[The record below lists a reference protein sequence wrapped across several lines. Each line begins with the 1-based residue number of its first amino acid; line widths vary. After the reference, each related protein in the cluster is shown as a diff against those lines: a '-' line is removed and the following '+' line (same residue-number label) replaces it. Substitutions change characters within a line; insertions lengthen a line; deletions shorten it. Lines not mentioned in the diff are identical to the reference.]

1 MYMNE
6 ILKTIRVDRSNI
18 KENSLNAYV
27 SNINKVFK
35 EVFNNDIDV
44 KHFNQFKKVHDYAET
59 LTPATRKNII
69 IAIIILLKAYKTPV
83 RVKNK
88 YQKYFDELALEYENN
103 ANKQLKSEKDE
114 KNWITKEEIDKRL
127 QDLEKQISKMNM
139 DDLSKNDK
147 DIIQQHLVVSLYI
160 GEHIPP
166 MRNDY
171 AGMRI
176 SRDDLKLENYINMET
191 KEIVLNQY
199 KTDKTYGQ
207 KKITIPPYIYDLMK
221 RWFKYNESGFLLVNI
236 KAFEPMTKNGLT
248 KYIYKIFK
256 PRKVSTTILRKVY
269 LSTKYPVIYNRKDMK
284 DDAYVMGHSID
295 TQQGVYTK
303 K

>member
-1 MYMNE
+1 MND
-6 ILKTIRVDRSNI
+6 IMKTIRKDRSNI
-18 KENSLNAYV
+18 KENSLTAYV

-35 EVFNNDIDV
+35 EVFNGDIDV
-44 KHFNQFKKVHDYAET
+44 KHFNKFVKVRKYVEV

-69 IAIIILLKAYKTPV
+69 IAIVILLRAYKVST
-83 RVKNK
+83 NIQIK
-88 YQKYFDELALEYENN
+88 YKKYFEELAIEYENN

-114 KNWITKEEIDKRL
+114 KNWITKAEIDERL
-127 QDLEKQISKMNM
+127 KELEKQISTMDMNN
-139 DDLSKNDK
+139 LNRFDK

-176 SRDDLKLENYINMET
+176 SNEDLETDNYINMET
-191 KEIVLNQY
+191 KQIILNQY
-199 KTDKTYGQ
+199 KTDKTYGR
-207 KKITIPPYIYDLMK
+207 KTINIPPYIHGLMK
-221 RWFKYNESGFLLVNI
+221 RWLKYNESGYLLVNI
-236 KAFEPMTKNGLT
+236 QAFDAMTKNGLT

-256 PRKVSTTILRKVY
+256 PRNVSTTILRKVY
-269 LSTKYPVIYNRKDMK
+269 LSTKYPVIYDRKDMK
-284 DDAYVMGHSID
+284 DDAYIMGHSID